1 MRNNEERAFT
11 KIIIIIAI
19 AITILS
25 FYFLM
30 LPDPTKGQSEN
41 KSIGKAEIG
50 GHFVLTD
57 LNGKS
62 FDSDILKGKISL
74 IYFGFTFCPDICP
87 TALQKLS
94 VLLDDLNKYN
104 INVTPIFITIDP
116 KRDVPA
122 ALKQYLAHFH
132 PKLMG
137 LTGSEEQIRV
147 VADQF
152 KVFYEVIPGSDKGN
166 NDYLLDHSSLVYI
179 LDKNGEYAGHF
190 HIETSEE
197 EMLQYIIKNTK

>member
-1 MRNNEERAFT
+1 MRNNEEKTFT
-11 KIIIIIAI
+11 KVIIIIAI
-19 AITILS
+19 AITIVS

-30 LPDPTKGQSEN
+30 LSEPTKGQSAN
-41 KSIGKAEIG
+41 RSIGKAEIG

-57 LNGKS
+57 LDSNS
-62 FDSDILKGKISL
+62 FDSDKLKGKISL

-104 INVTPIFITIDP
+104 INVTPVFITIDP
-116 KRDVPA
+116 KRDTPI
-122 ALKQYLAHFH
+122 ALKKYLAHFH

-137 LTGSEEQIRV
+137 LTGSDEQIKT

-190 HIETSEE
+190 HISTSEE